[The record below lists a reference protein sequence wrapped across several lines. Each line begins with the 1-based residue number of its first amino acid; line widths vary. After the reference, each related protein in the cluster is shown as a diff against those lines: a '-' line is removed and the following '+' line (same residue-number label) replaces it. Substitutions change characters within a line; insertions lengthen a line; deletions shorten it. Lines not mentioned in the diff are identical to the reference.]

1 MLCKVRVGYK
11 QFGYRLASSNNI
23 RHPFRVLPARMNAL
37 SLPLSSSA
45 VAASPEG
52 QNQQINAVVH
62 RERRRLLDFIRRRI
76 PDPLD
81 AEDVLQDVF
90 YELVQSYRLVKPIE
104 QMAAWLFR
112 VARNKITDR
121 YRRPKVIESLDALT
135 AGSAD
140 PDGEPRLLAE
150 LLPAT
155 DATDGDLLR
164 EALLEALAAGLEEL
178 PADQR
183 AIFVAHEIEGKSFNQ
198 LVEETGL
205 PLNTL
210 LARKHYAV
218 KKLRTKLRALYDE
231 YFID

>member
-1 MLCKVRVGYK
+1 
-11 QFGYRLASSNNI
+11 
-23 RHPFRVLPARMNAL
+23 MNAL
-37 SLPLSSSA
+37 SLPLSSDH
-45 VAASPEG
+45 VAATPEG
-52 QNQQINAVVH
+52 QNQQIDVVVH

-76 PDPLD
+76 PDPLE

-121 YRRPKVIESLDALT
+121 YRRPRIIESLEAL
-135 AGSAD
+135 SATPHD
-140 PDGEPRLLAE
+140 PDGEPLLLAE

-183 AIFVAHEIEGKSFNQ
+183 LVFVAHEIEGKSFNQ

-218 KKLRTKLRALYDE
+218 KKLRTKLRDLYDE

>member
-1 MLCKVRVGYK
+1 
-11 QFGYRLASSNNI
+11 
-23 RHPFRVLPARMNAL
+23 MNAL
-37 SLPLSSSA
+37 SLPFSSA
-45 VAASPEG
+45 PVAASAEN
-52 QNQQINAVVH
+52 QNQQIDAVVS

-135 AGSAD
+135 AAPAD

-183 AIFVAHEIEGKSFNQ
+183 FIFVAHEIEGKSFNQ

-218 KKLRTKLRALYDE
+218 KKLRTKLRVLYDE
-231 YFID
+231 YFTD

>member
-1 MLCKVRVGYK
+1 
-11 QFGYRLASSNNI
+11 
-23 RHPFRVLPARMNAL
+23 MNAL
-37 SLPLSSSA
+37 SLSPFSA
-45 VAASPEG
+45 QPTAPVAASPEG
-52 QNQQINAVVH
+52 QNQQINAVVT

-135 AGSAD
+135 AAPAD

-178 PADQR
+178 PTDQR

-218 KKLRTKLRALYDE
+218 KKLRTKLRVLYDE
-231 YFID
+231 YFTD

>member
-1 MLCKVRVGYK
+1 
-11 QFGYRLASSNNI
+11 
-23 RHPFRVLPARMNAL
+23 MNAL
-37 SLPLSSSA
+37 PLPFSA
-45 VAASPEG
+45 ATVAASPEG
-52 QNQQINAVVH
+52 QNQQIDLVVH

-90 YELVQSYRLVKPIE
+90 YELVQSYRLVRPIE

-135 AGSAD
+135 AAPHD
-140 PDGEPRLLAE
+140 PDGEPLLLAE

-178 PADQR
+178 PEDQR
-183 AIFVAHEIEGKSFNQ
+183 LVFVAHEIEGKSFNQ

>member
-1 MLCKVRVGYK
+1 MLLGLSPNAAILK
-11 QFGYRLASSNNI
+11 QYSPPI
-23 RHPFRVLPARMNAL
+23 RVLPVTMNAL
-37 SLPLSSSA
+37 SLSLSLPLSTAA
-45 VAASPEG
+45 VATSPEG
-52 QNQQINAVVH
+52 QNQQIDVVVH

-135 AGSAD
+135 AAPTD

-183 AIFVAHEIEGKSFNQ
+183 AVFVAHEIDGKSFNQ
-198 LVEETGL
+198 LVAETGL

-218 KKLRTKLRALYDE
+218 KKLRTKLRVLYDE
-231 YFID
+231 YFTD

>member
-1 MLCKVRVGYK
+1 M
-11 QFGYRLASSNNI
+11 S
-23 RHPFRVLPARMNAL
+23 AL
-37 SLPLSSSA
+37 SFPLSTSSS
-45 VAASPEG
+45 VAATPET
-52 QNQQINAVVH
+52 QNQQIDVVVH

-76 PDPLD
+76 PDPLE

-121 YRRPKVIESLDALT
+121 YRRPRVMESLEAL
-135 AGSAD
+135 SATPHD
-140 PDGEPRLLAE
+140 PDGEPLLLAE

-178 PADQR
+178 PPEQR
-183 AIFVAHEIEGKSFNQ
+183 LVFVAHEIEGKSFNQ
-198 LVEETGL
+198 LAEETGL

-218 KKLRTKLRALYDE
+218 KKLRSKLRVLYDE
-231 YFID
+231 YFTD

>member
-1 MLCKVRVGYK
+1 
-11 QFGYRLASSNNI
+11 
-23 RHPFRVLPARMNAL
+23 MNAL
-37 SLPLSSSA
+37 SLPLTVLSA
-45 VAASPEG
+45 TQVAASPDR
-52 QNQQINAVVH
+52 QNVQIDLVVH

-90 YELVQSYRLVKPIE
+90 FELVQSYRLVKPIE

-121 YRRPKVIESLDALT
+121 YRRPKIMESLDAL
-135 AGSAD
+135 AEGSGAD

-155 DATDGDLLR
+155 EATDGDLLR

-178 PADQR
+178 PPDQLLV
-183 AIFVAHEIEGKSFNQ
+183 FVAHEIEGKSFNQ

-218 KKLRTKLRALYDE
+218 KKLRNRLRDLYDE
-231 YFID
+231 YFTD

>member
-1 MLCKVRVGYK
+1 
-11 QFGYRLASSNNI
+11 
-23 RHPFRVLPARMNAL
+23 MNAL
-37 SLPLSSSA
+37 SLPLTVLSA
-45 VAASPEG
+45 TQVAASPDR
-52 QNQQINAVVH
+52 QNEQIDLVVH

-90 YELVQSYRLVKPIE
+90 FELVQSYRLVKPIE

-121 YRRPKVIESLDALT
+121 YRRPKIMESLDAL
-135 AGSAD
+135 AEGSGAD

-155 DATDGDLLR
+155 EATDGDLLR

-178 PADQR
+178 PPDQR
-183 AIFVAHEIEGKSFNQ
+183 LVFVAHEIEGKSFNQ

-218 KKLRTKLRALYDE
+218 KKLRNRLRDLYDE
-231 YFID
+231 YFTD

>member
-1 MLCKVRVGYK
+1 
-11 QFGYRLASSNNI
+11 
-23 RHPFRVLPARMNAL
+23 MNAL
-37 SLPLSSSA
+37 SLPLSA
-45 VAASPEG
+45 TLVAASPEG
-52 QNQQINAVVH
+52 QNQQIDLVVH

-90 YELVQSYRLVKPIE
+90 YELVQSYRLVRPIE

-121 YRRPKVIESLDALT
+121 YRRPKLIESLDAMAALP
-135 AGSAD
+135 GAD

-183 AIFVAHEIEGKSFNQ
+183 AVFVAHEIEGKSFNQ

-218 KKLRTKLRALYDE
+218 KKLRTKLRVLYDE
-231 YFID
+231 YFTD

>member
-1 MLCKVRVGYK
+1 M
-11 QFGYRLASSNNI
+11 S
-23 RHPFRVLPARMNAL
+23 AL
-37 SLPLSSSA
+37 SLPLSSAS
-45 VAASPEG
+45 VAATPEG
-52 QNQQINAVVH
+52 QNQQIDVVVH

-76 PDPLD
+76 PDPLE

-121 YRRPKVIESLDALT
+121 YRRPRIIESLEAL
-135 AGSAD
+135 SATPND
-140 PDGEPRLLAE
+140 PDGEPLLLAE

-178 PADQR
+178 PEDQR
-183 AIFVAHEIEGKSFNQ
+183 MVFVAHEIEGKSFNQ

>member
-1 MLCKVRVGYK
+1 
-11 QFGYRLASSNNI
+11 
-23 RHPFRVLPARMNAL
+23 MNAL
-37 SLPLSSSA
+37 TFPLPAPNSA
-45 VAASPEG
+45 QVAATPDG
-52 QNQQINAVVH
+52 QNEQIDVVVH

-104 QMAAWLFR
+104 QMATWLFR

-121 YRRPKVIESLDALT
+121 YRRPKIIESLEALS
-135 AGSAD
+135 AAPAD
-140 PDGEPRLLAE
+140 PDGEPLLLAE

-164 EALLEALAAGLEEL
+164 EALLEALAAGIEEL
-178 PADQR
+178 PPDQR
-183 AIFVAHEIEGKSFNQ
+183 AVFVAHEIEGKSFNQ

-218 KKLRTKLRALYDE
+218 KKLRTKLRVLYDE
-231 YFID
+231 YFTD

>member
-1 MLCKVRVGYK
+1 MLRRRQLIY
-11 QFGYRLASSNNI
+11 S
-23 RHPFRVLPARMNAL
+23 LPAPQYRPRGGVLRGRMTA
-37 SLPLSSSA
+37 LPLPFLPLA
-45 VAASPEG
+45 VATPEG
-52 QNQQINAVVH
+52 QNQQIDAVVH

-121 YRRPKVIESLDALT
+121 YRRPRIIESLDAL
-135 AGSAD
+135 AAPSAD
-140 PDGEPRLLAE
+140 PDNEPLLLAE

-164 EALLEALAAGLEEL
+164 EALLDALAAGLADL
-178 PADQR
+178 PAEQR
-183 AIFVAHEIEGKSFNQ
+183 AVFVAHEIDGKSFNQ
-198 LVEETGL
+198 LAAETGL

-218 KKLRTKLRALYDE
+218 KKLRTHLRTLYDE
-231 YFID
+231 YFTD

>member
-1 MLCKVRVGYK
+1 
-11 QFGYRLASSNNI
+11 
-23 RHPFRVLPARMNAL
+23 MNAL
-37 SLPLSSSA
+37 PFPLSSAPVA
-45 VAASPEG
+45 VSPEG
-52 QNQQINAVVH
+52 QNQQIDLVVH

-90 YELVQSYRLVKPIE
+90 YELVQSYRLVRPIE

-135 AGSAD
+135 AAPYDS
-140 PDGEPRLLAE
+140 DGEPLLLAE
-150 LLPAT
+150 LMPAA

-183 AIFVAHEIEGKSFNQ
+183 AVFVAHEIDGKSFNQ